1 MFGDT
6 MKIIGYKG
14 KLTEHDKIEVLGLLK
29 LQKIL
34 SEKNEEQ
41 IKDMQ
46 NYRVRK

>member
-1 MFGDT
+1 
-6 MKIIGYKG
+6 MKIIGYNG
-14 KLTEHDKIEVLGLLK
+14 KLTEHYKIEVLGLLK

-46 NYRVRK
+46 DYRVRK